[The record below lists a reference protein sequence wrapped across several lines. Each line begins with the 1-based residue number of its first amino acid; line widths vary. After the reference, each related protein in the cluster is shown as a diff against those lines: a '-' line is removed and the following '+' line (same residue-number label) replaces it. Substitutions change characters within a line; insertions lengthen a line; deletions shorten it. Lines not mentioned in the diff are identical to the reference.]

1 MSKKR
6 VDLREREELVTRF
19 FAYGDG
25 LGDYRD
31 RPADFIFGYSKK
43 MNGDLGGDLSLA
55 GTYRSRFREVMD
67 FVDRVFPYGF
77 SKTATGKATP
87 RVRFEAIAIGSSWA
101 LRDRPELAGMSP
113 VEINVAEWLGGK
125 DFADITGADGA
136 NVIARLRGRIE
147 FVRDK
152 LAMP

>member
-1 MSKKR
+1 MSKGR

-25 LGDYRD
+25 LGGYRD

-43 MNGDLGGDLSLA
+43 MNGEFGDNPSLA
-55 GTYRSRFREVMD
+55 DAYRSRFREVMD
-67 FVDRVFPYGF
+67 FVGRVFPHGF
-77 SKTATGKATP
+77 SKTASSRATP
-87 RVRFEAIAIGSSWA
+87 RARFEAIAIGSSWA
-101 LRDRPELAGMSP
+101 LRDRPELARMSP

-125 DFADITGADGA
+125 KFAGITGADGA

-152 LAMP
+152 LVMP